1 MAATSVFELAKK
13 RAQQKA
19 TESQQQST
27 DALKRRFAQ
36 MGALQSG
43 AAIKQE
49 QLVAEKTQEQLG
61 QELEG
66 IGAQEAEFNRQQQEV
81 KEGREWQ
88 AGQAD
93 IQRKFE
99 SGESALGRA
108 FATAEAQK
116 GREFTSGENLTQRKF
131 ESGESALGRA
141 FATAEAQK
149 GREFTSGENLTQRQ
163 HQEKL
168 MGMEQEYNR
177 LEAEKQRAFAAGE
190 NEKAQRFQGTQA
202 EIQRN
207 FEEQQNFKARE
218 LQRDQFNTEMKF
230 KKSVQAWNKSQAADE
245 YKLLL
250 KQYELDKSAQEYNT
264 RLSQEMARLEGAD
277 IGYLRTGKY
286 TPAPTPAPASTS
298 RYTPSKPAY
307 SSAGKYGYS
316 DR

>member
-1 MAATSVFELAKK
+1 MAATSVFDLAKK

-19 TESQQQST
+19 TSYQQQST

-49 QLVAEKTQEQLG
+49 QLVAEKAQEQLG

-81 KEGREWQ
+81 KEGRDWQ
-88 AGQAD
+88 AGQAE

-116 GREFTSGENLTQRKF
+116 GREFT
-131 ESGESALGRA
+131 A
-141 FATAEAQK
+141 
-149 GREFTSGENLTQRQ
+149 GENLTQRQ

-190 NEKAQRFQGTQA
+190 NEKAQRFQGAQA

-230 KKSVQAWNKSQAADE
+230 KKEVQAWNKSQAADE
-245 YKLLL
+245 YRLLL

-277 IGYLRTGKY
+277 QGFLRTGQY
-286 TPAPTPAPASTS
+286 TPAPTPTPTSAP
-298 RYTPSKPAY
+298 RYTPSKPA
-307 SSAGKYGYS
+307 SSGSGKYRYS

>member
-108 FATAEAQK
+108 FAT
-116 GREFTSGENLTQRKF
+116 S
-131 ESGESALGRA
+131 
-141 FATAEAQK
+141 EAQK

-177 LEAEKQRAFAAGE
+177 LEGEKQRAFAAGE

-202 EIQRN
+202 ELQRN
-207 FEEQQNFKARE
+207 FEEQQNFQARE
-218 LQRDQFNTEMKF
+218 LQRDQFNTEMTF

-250 KQYELDKSAQEYNT
+250 KQYELDKSAQEYNA

-277 IGYLRTGKY
+277 IGYLRTGNY
-286 TPAPTPAPASTS
+286 TPAPAPKPTPSS
-298 RYTPSKPAY
+298 RYTPSKPA
-307 SSAGKYGYS
+307 SSGSGKYGYS

>member
-93 IQRKFE
+93 I
-99 SGESALGRA
+99 
-108 FATAEAQK
+108 
-116 GREFTSGENLTQRKF
+116 QRKF

>member
-99 SGESALGRA
+99 SGESHL
-108 FATAEAQK
+108 AEHLQQPRRRRGA
-116 GREFTSGENLTQRKF
+116 SLP
-131 ESGESALGRA
+131 
-141 FATAEAQK
+141 
-149 GREFTSGENLTQRQ
+149 
-163 HQEKL
+163 
-168 MGMEQEYNR
+168 
-177 LEAEKQRAFAAGE
+177 
-190 NEKAQRFQGTQA
+190 QA
-202 EIQRN
+202 KI
-207 FEEQQNFKARE
+207 
-218 LQRDQFNTEMKF
+218 
-230 KKSVQAWNKSQAADE
+230 
-245 YKLLL
+245 
-250 KQYELDKSAQEYNT
+250 
-264 RLSQEMARLEGAD
+264 
-277 IGYLRTGKY
+277 
-286 TPAPTPAPASTS
+286 
-298 RYTPSKPAY
+298 
-307 SSAGKYGYS
+307 
-316 DR
+316 